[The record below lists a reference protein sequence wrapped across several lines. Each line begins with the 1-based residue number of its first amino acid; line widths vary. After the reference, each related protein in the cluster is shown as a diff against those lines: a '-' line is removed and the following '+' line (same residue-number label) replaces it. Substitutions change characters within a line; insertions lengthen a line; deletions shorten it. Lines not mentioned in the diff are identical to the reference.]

1 MQENFNR
8 GAQIMIPGGS
18 LKKVDLM
25 ILMHLLLLVPI
36 NLEVKGGRN
45 GRFLGEYAFLITS
58 SSPVNVVCFFQ

>member
-25 ILMHLLLLVPI
+25 ILMHLLLLVLI

-45 GRFLGEYAFLITS
+45 GRLFWRVRFSYYL
-58 SSPVNVVCFFQ
+58 FFTG